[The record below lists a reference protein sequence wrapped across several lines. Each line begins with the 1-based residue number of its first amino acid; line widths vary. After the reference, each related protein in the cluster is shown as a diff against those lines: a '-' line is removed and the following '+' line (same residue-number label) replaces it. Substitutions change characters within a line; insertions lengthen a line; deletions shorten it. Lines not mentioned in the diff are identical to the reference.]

1 MTPALI
7 KAEIQTGPHAATLA
21 PFVTAGNDVAIAYFL
36 NDPNGAGKG
45 LVTLTGLDNQGLL
58 RTFLPVAIALAAKTT
73 AIQAK
78 WDRLLDMVKYMEA
91 VPPAD
96 IDALLALAVAEGF
109 LTQAKVDSLK
119 TRMGSR
125 AEVLWGKLVSV
136 PDVANS
142 LRNADGSIK

>member
-21 PFVTAGNDVAIAYFL
+21 PFVTASNDVAIANFL
-36 NDPNGAGKG
+36 NDANGAGKG
-45 LVTLTGLDNQGLL
+45 LVTLTAMDKQTLL
-58 RTFLPVAIALAAKTT
+58 RTFMPVAIALATQTT

-78 WDRLLDMVKYMEA
+78 WDRLMDMVKYMES

-96 IDALLALAVAEGF
+96 IDAMLALAVAESY